1 MRMSN
6 ICVLFILIM
15 FPFFWINELHADEQ
29 KNARRLELRYNAAL
43 DAAVQD
49 AAKSLIQTEQ
59 EGDGIGYQS
68 SKHIQVNREEAMQTF
83 NKTLYIN
90 FGIQD
95 DEVAKQVL
103 HTYIPVVLVIGYDG
117 YYVYAEDEYI
127 SEKGE
132 MERKKTWSIK
142 KPYVH
147 TDALGN
153 MFSFTL
159 DEYVKIY
166 NPTSRTW
173 MEGIRQELQNRE
185 KLPLLHDAE
194 TFDSVR
200 RFAIISALQKELETQ
215 INRYNAY
222 LARIGA
228 AYTFTLPTISHEDW
242 NNTVDDVGLLAFMQG
257 IPVGTQRYN
266 HFAFSGSRIVKK
278 PLYYGFLK
286 DGIKIVTK
294 ETCGKPDLVEEVFSS
309 NKEAAFSGYIPKSCI
324 NQK

>member
-1 MRMSN
+1 MRISK

-15 FPFFWINELHADEQ
+15 FPFFWINELYADEQ
-29 KNARRLELRYNAAL
+29 KNARRLEFRYNIAL

-49 AAKSLIQTEQ
+49 AAKSLIQTNQ
-59 EGDGIGYQS
+59 EGDEMGYQS
-68 SKHIQVNREEAMQTF
+68 TKHIHVNREGAMQAF
-83 NKTLYIN
+83 NKTLYTN

-103 HTYIPVVLVIGYDG
+103 HTYIPVVLIISYDG
-117 YYVYAEDEYI
+117 YYVYAEDEYT

-142 KPYVH
+142 KPYVY
-147 TDALGN
+147 TDTAGN

-166 NPTSRTW
+166 NPISRMW
-173 MEGIRQELQNRE
+173 LEGDRKELKDRE
-185 KLPLLHDAE
+185 KLPLLEDAE
-194 TFDSVR
+194 AFDSIR
-200 RFAIISALQKELETQ
+200 RISIISSLQKELGTQ

-222 LARIGA
+222 LRRIGA
-228 AYTFTLPTISHEDW
+228 AYTFTLPTIKRDDW

-257 IPVGTQRYN
+257 IPIGSQRYN
-266 HFAFSGSRIVKK
+266 HFAFAGSRIVKK
-278 PLYYGFLK
+278 SLYYGVMK
-286 DGIKIVTK
+286 DGIKIAIK
-294 ETCGKPDLVEEVFSS
+294 EACGKPELVEEVFSTE
-309 NKEAAFSGYIPKSCI
+309 KEAALSGYIPKSCI